1 MFRETQDLQMTLNDR
16 YFTAGK
22 QAKTA
27 VEKSRA
33 WLVGEVIYPNV
44 DESKFAALFS
54 DNKGSRPNIPIR
66 VYFCALVLKRLYG
79 LSDEVL
85 IELIRCGA
93 LEFLYALHTTDA
105 DSQPLSLVSLSR
117 FRRKIAEYDEAN
129 GCDLVKE
136 EYNRISGIIRKAM
149 PLLPKSISDK
159 EEEADADRSLLAR
172 MDSMMIEAHAKVMP
186 RVEILYTTI
195 QLMLRLLVKE
205 GLRKIIPATMK
216 HYLDDDDKNSSLY
229 FKGDAKKRADLQLQT
244 TARLLADM
252 DQLSK
257 IVKDSEDLKD
267 TPTYKVFFRVL
278 DEQSFVDDK
287 GVRHARDK
295 KDIAP
300 DSVQN
305 PYDATETYRNKRG
318 PHHGYV
324 LHVEETIDG
333 NGNGILTSAD
343 YQPNNVSDS
352 AMAKNQLASMPDDGQ
367 KRTEIADG
375 AYSGDEISKLAEEK
389 NVNLFTTNLTGK
401 LPDESMADFEIS
413 EDGKSVLKCPKGHAP
428 YSSTWDEKHKRY
440 KVAFSK
446 SHCAN
451 CPFAPYCKGHDLKRK
466 PLTIVYISPKTI
478 ARARTVR
485 FLGTNVAKAMACKRN
500 GIEGVMSVLR
510 RKYRL
515 DEIPVFGIIRSSL
528 WVWTSLLSYNIVK
541 FQKYLQSLTP
551 DEYEK
556 VLMAL

>member
-195 QLMLRLLVKE
+195 QLMLRLLIKE

-229 FKGDAKKRADLQLQT
+229 FKGDAKESRPPTSD
-244 TARLLADM
+244 
-252 DQLSK
+252 
-257 IVKDSEDLKD
+257 DSE
-267 TPTYKVFFRVL
+267 TP
-278 DEQSFVDDK
+278 
-287 GVRHARDK
+287 
-295 KDIAP
+295 
-300 DSVQN
+300 
-305 PYDATETYRNKRG
+305 
-318 PHHGYV
+318 
-324 LHVEETIDG
+324 
-333 NGNGILTSAD
+333 
-343 YQPNNVSDS
+343 
-352 AMAKNQLASMPDDGQ
+352 
-367 KRTEIADG
+367 
-375 AYSGDEISKLAEEK
+375 
-389 NVNLFTTNLTGK
+389 
-401 LPDESMADFEIS
+401 
-413 EDGKSVLKCPKGHAP
+413 C
-428 YSSTWDEKHKRY
+428 
-440 KVAFSK
+440 
-446 SHCAN
+446 
-451 CPFAPYCKGHDLKRK
+451 
-466 PLTIVYISPKTI
+466 
-478 ARARTVR
+478 
-485 FLGTNVAKAMACKRN
+485 
-500 GIEGVMSVLR
+500 
-510 RKYRL
+510 
-515 DEIPVFGIIRSSL
+515 
-528 WVWTSLLSYNIVK
+528 
-541 FQKYLQSLTP
+541 
-551 DEYEK
+551 
-556 VLMAL
+556 

>member
-1 MFRETQDLQMTLNDR
+1 MSLNDR
-16 YFTAGK
+16 YLTAGK
-22 QAKTA
+22 QARVA

-44 DESKFAALFS
+44 DESRFAALFS
-54 DNKGSRPNIPIR
+54 NDKGSRPNIPIR
-66 VYFCALVLKRLYG
+66 VYFCALVLKRMYG

-93 LEFLYALHTTDA
+93 LEFQYALHTTDD

-129 GCDLVKE
+129 GCDLVKD
-136 EYNRISGIIRKAM
+136 EYTRISQKIAKAM
-149 PLLPKSISDK
+149 PTLPRPISEK

-205 GLRKIIPATMK
+205 GLRKIIPANMK
-216 HYLDDDDKNSSLY
+216 HYLEDDDKNASLY
-229 FKGDAKKRADLQLQT
+229 FKGDAKKRAGLQLQT

-252 DQLSK
+252 DQLAV
-257 IVKDSEDLKD
+257 IVKNIDVLKD

-278 DEQSFVDDK
+278 DEQSFVDKK

-305 PYDATETYRNKRG
+305 PYDAAETYRNKRG
-318 PHHGYV
+318 PHHGYA
-324 LHVEETIDG
+324 LNIEETIDG
-333 NGNGILTSAD
+333 KGNGILTNAD

-352 AMAKNQLASMPDDGQ
+352 AMVKKHLDSLPDDGQ
-367 KRTEIADG
+367 KRTMIADG
-375 AYSGDEISKLAEEK
+375 AYSGDEAARAAEEK

-401 LPDESMADFEIS
+401 LPDESMADFELS
-413 EDGKSVLKCPKGHAP
+413 EDGKSVLKCPKGYVP
-428 YSSTWDEKHKRY
+428 YSCTWDDKRERF
-440 KVAFSK
+440 KLAFSK

-451 CPFAPYCKGHDLKRK
+451 CPYAPYCKGRDLKRK
-466 PLTIVYISPKTI
+466 PLTIVCISPKTI

-485 FLGTNVAKAMACKRN
+485 FLGTDVAKAMARKRN

-528 WVWTSLLSYNIVK
+528 WVWTSLLSYNLVK
-541 FQKYLQSLTP
+541 LQKYLQSLAP
-551 DEYEK
+551 DECEK

>member
-195 QLMLRLLVKE
+195 QLMLRLLIKE

-278 DEQSFVDDK
+278 DEQSFVGHRSLDIRRCCRTSVRLRYNRIERVAHQETTVSCRDIDHTYIIAVLHIRQEESVHK
-287 GVRHARDK
+287 QAFRTHVPYINAPVLFSIYRVLNRSNNIGVTVIIQIREYAYLGIGVR
-295 KDIAP
+295 
-300 DSVQN
+300 
-305 PYDATETYRNKRG
+305 
-318 PHHGYV
+318 
-324 LHVEETIDG
+324 
-333 NGNGILTSAD
+333 
-343 YQPNNVSDS
+343 
-352 AMAKNQLASMPDDGQ
+352 QLIG
-367 KRTEIADG
+367 
-375 AYSGDEISKLAEEK
+375 
-389 NVNLFTTNLTGK
+389 
-401 LPDESMADFEIS
+401 
-413 EDGKSVLKCPKGHAP
+413 
-428 YSSTWDEKHKRY
+428 
-440 KVAFSK
+440 
-446 SHCAN
+446 
-451 CPFAPYCKGHDLKRK
+451 
-466 PLTIVYISPKTI
+466 
-478 ARARTVR
+478 VR
-485 FLGTNVAKAMACKRN
+485 QCQRSRERLV
-500 GIEGVMSVLR
+500 GV
-510 RKYRL
+510 
-515 DEIPVFGIIRSSL
+515 IPQYG
-528 WVWTSLLSYNIVK
+528 
-541 FQKYLQSLTP
+541 
-551 DEYEK
+551 
-556 VLMAL
+556 